1 MDVERQAGDCTKG
14 ARLRARWCSP
24 RQGRT
29 LTVGL
34 QRACTR
40 QDVAAARR
48 GARPTAAS
56 GVPEGS
62 GDGAAGA
69 GSHRTPGLGRRSGDV
84 AAWRRLGSPQ
94 PGRRARGAARRCR
107 CRREVLRTADVYGDG
122 RSEQFIGEFLRE
134 RGDTG
139 PPITVATKMTRTT
152 KSSPYRTSR
161 YTGRPGR
168 RRERSTR
175 GGADGRP
182 HLGEVLIEHLE
193 GDVGQQRGE
202 DSSNSVGNWGVFR
215 HPSRCRGC
223 RECRGSCCAD
233 WD

>member
-1 MDVERQAGDCTKG
+1 MEQRVLGRTGRQVSVVGLGPWQLAADWGHLSRDD
-14 ARLRARWCSP
+14 ALAVLRA
-24 RQGRT
+24 
-29 LTVGL
+29 
-34 QRACTR
+34 
-40 QDVAAARR
+40 AADA
-48 GARPTAAS
+48 
-56 GVPEGS
+56 GV
-62 GDGAAGA
+62 
-69 GSHRTPGLGRRSGDV
+69 RFF
-84 AAWRRLGSPQ
+84 
-94 PGRRARGAARRCR
+94 
-107 CRREVLRTADVYGDG
+107 RTADVYGDG

-223 RECRGSCCAD
+223 RECRDSCCAGLGLSARR
-233 WD
+233 